1 MPERSSM
8 GGTMA
13 EIITRP
19 RNTFEIQHT
28 SGSVYMAPYMVH
40 TLLPHDVLT
49 PMGEF
54 TYRVIDEEKYWKL
67 LSSLS

>member
-1 MPERSSM
+1 MHGRSSM
-8 GGTMA
+8 GNLMTN
-13 EIITRP
+13 IITRP

-40 TLLPHDVLT
+40 TLLPHNVLT

-67 LSSLS
+67 LGSLS